1 MDYYRV
7 IRSLLL
13 AMAIVVIVV
22 IAAWAVLQSSAMVD
36 AQAQAEFALFLRGGK

>member
-1 MDYYRV
+1 V

-13 AMAIVVIVV
+13 TMAIIVITI

-36 AQAQAEFALFLRGGK
+36 AQAQAEFALFLSGGK